1 MVHVVAAVR
10 SLWKTLTKVRD
21 GKEGSYSLHSGTN
34 RRRASCSRQ
43 LMGDGGG
50 REHGT
55 SACVRGGGATRSDQV
70 RADAPCNDRI
80 ADGIMEDD
88 TQP

>member
-1 MVHVVAAVR
+1 MVHVVAVVR
-10 SLWKTLTKVRD
+10 SLWKTLAKVKD
-21 GKEGSYSLHSGTN
+21 NEEGSYLLHPGTDSLCNG
-34 RRRASCSRQ
+34 CSRQ

-80 ADGIMEDD
+80 ADGIKEDD